1 MSRIVLFIV
10 AFLPAFAQDRLTFTA
25 AQSGE
30 VIAELRLSSPN
41 SDWAVR
47 GREAAVAVIRIDDRT
62 VHHVIVYGGPT
73 EMTYRV
79 FLGALTAGEHEMI
92 IERDPTHSANG
103 SQLLFAGASFQAA
116 GEGHA
121 DHAIYANAPVLF
133 IRKNTIGRFSDVPL
147 LMYCERLSENGE
159 NILQY
164 TVIFSNEDGGTS
176 TRALMARWGRTTD
189 IEYIYRVYLDNSGK
203 VVRSTIQ
210 GREHKEIEYTG
221 KRDSGHPLLMP
232 VTDNNM
238 VDEATEAPL
247 RFQFAPQIVSLENSS
262 REKTMDDVPATYL
275 VAAKELQREGKLR
288 PFGDQAGEKISEP
301 RNYAYFEYKAR
312 HTNSALTVAVH
323 LKDGRAF
330 SSDLGRLDYAIA
342 RDGWVRTTV
351 ELPPNTTPL
360 NIAAVELR
368 CVVAPPAKNA
378 SFAHSGRCQIDRVNK
393 AFFLDLEYKPRPS
406 FWKMEKPILLP
417 SGQSAT
423 FRL

>member
-1 MSRIVLFIV
+1 MIRIILLIAAAVST
-10 AFLPAFAQDRLTFTA
+10 FAQERLTFTA
-25 AQSGE
+25 SQTGE

-41 SDWAVR
+41 SDWAIR
-47 GREAAVAVIRIDDRT
+47 GREAAVAAIRVDDRT

-79 FLGALTAGEHEMI
+79 SLGALTAGEHEMI
-92 IERDPTHSANG
+92 IERDRTHSAQG
-103 SQLLFAGASFQAA
+103 SQLSFAGASFHAT

-147 LMYCERLSENGE
+147 LMYCERLNENGQ
-159 NILQY
+159 NVLQY
-164 TVIFSNEDGGTS
+164 TVLFSNEDGGTS

-189 IEYIYRVYLDNSGK
+189 IEYIYRVYLDSAGK
-203 VVRSTIQ
+203 VARSTVQ
-210 GREHKEIEYTG
+210 GRDHKELDYTG
-221 KRDSGHPLLMP
+221 KRDGSHPLLMP

-238 VDEATEAPL
+238 IEETTDAPL
-247 RFQFAPQIVSLENSS
+247 RFQLAPQIVTVNEYS
-262 REKTMDDVPATYL
+262 REQIMDDAPAIYL
-275 VAAKELQREGKLR
+275 VAAKELQREAKLR
-288 PFGDQAGEKISEP
+288 PFGDQAGERISDL
-301 RNYAYFEYKAR
+301 RNYAHFEYRAT

-330 SSDLGRLDYAIA
+330 SSDLGRLDYAIT

-368 CVVAPPAKNA
+368 CMVAPPAKGA

-406 FWKMEKPILLP
+406 FWKMEKPVLLP

-423 FRL
+423 FPL